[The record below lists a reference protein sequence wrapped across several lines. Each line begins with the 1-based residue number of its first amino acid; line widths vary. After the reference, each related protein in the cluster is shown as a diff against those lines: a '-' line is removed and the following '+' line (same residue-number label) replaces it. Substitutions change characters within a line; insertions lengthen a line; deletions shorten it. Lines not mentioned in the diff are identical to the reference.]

1 MSYKNRAHWTKPKDK
16 KEDGDIWI
24 TSYGDMMTLLLVFFV
39 LMFAI
44 SEVDPVKMQQI
55 TQQMRAAIGGEDE
68 EEFGP
73 SLKELEQQ
81 ITASVEKMNISQ
93 SVQVNRNKDGVE
105 LVLRG
110 ESFFSSGNADLRS
123 QTHLFLREVAIQIA
137 ANPYLVSIEGHTDNI
152 PIRSQK
158 FLSNWELSGARAS
171 AVARYFERLGIPRSK
186 MRIIGWADGKPINPD
201 LGNSTA
207 SARAQNRRIVITF
220 LNQFAGETE
229 DDT

>member
-1 MSYKNRAHWTKPKDK
+1 MSFKNRSLWKKPKEK

-44 SEVDPVKMQQI
+44 SEVDPVKMQQV

-81 ITASVEKMNISQ
+81 ITASVEKMNISK

-105 LVLRG
+105 LVLSG
-110 ESFFSSGNADLRS
+110 ESFFSSGNAELRVA
-123 QTHLFLREVAIQIA
+123 THVFLKEVAVQIA

-152 PIRSQK
+152 PIRSQR
-158 FLSNWELSGARAS
+158 FPSNWELSGARAS
-171 AVARYFERLGIPRSK
+171 AVARYFEQRGIPRTK
-186 MRIIGWADGKPINPD
+186 MRIIGWADAKPVNPD

-220 LNQFAGETE
+220 LNEYA
-229 DDT
+229 DLSSR